1 MVLVV
6 RISQKPITWD
16 LSSNVNKQRSGRNIK
31 KEITWNASIMS
42 QYWKFLQEEDRTC
55 SLLTSAVSVFQD

>member
-42 QYWKFLQEEDRTC
+42 
-55 SLLTSAVSVFQD
+55 

>member
-1 MVLVV
+1 MLTEGKYG
-6 RISQKPITWD
+6 SSGMNFTKPITRD

-42 QYWKFLQEEDRTC
+42 
-55 SLLTSAVSVFQD
+55 